1 MRRIFTMIIVLGSL
15 SFLSAQAE
23 DQIQTIIN
31 KVSID
36 TLIYNL
42 RGLSGDIPVKLNN
55 TSVSLLS
62 RNRLSP
68 GNSYVPTYLDQMFSR
83 FGLVSL
89 QQNFMTDG
97 TNVYAIQTGVTKPNQ
112 YVIICA
118 HYDDMPYSGIAPG
131 ADDNGSGT
139 IAVLEAARIL
149 SKYKFDYTIIY
160 ALWDLEEYGLHGSYY
175 YAQEASSRGDN
186 IVAVINLDMIG
197 WDSNNDF
204 KAEVH
209 TKNISSTNELGQLFP
224 DTNQKYSIG
233 LNLFVTN
240 PGSTSSDHASFWRF
254 NYPAVLLIEIKSDFN
269 LYYHKSTDDISKINK
284 VFYEKM
290 TKLGIAVTA
299 ASAVISQNTSV
310 ESILPTKYAL
320 SQNYPNPFNPETT
333 ISYEIKTSSIVT
345 LKVHDVLGNEVA
357 TLVDEFKDAGTY
369 RSNFSIKNSQ
379 LPTGVYFYTIRADQ
393 FYQTKKMMLIK

>member
-1 MRRIFTMIIVLGSL
+1 MKKILTIIIVLGSL
-15 SFLSAQAE
+15 SFLSAQVN

-42 RGLSGDIPVKLNN
+42 RGLTGDIPVKLNN

-68 GNSYVPTYLDQMFSR
+68 GNSYVPTYLDQIFSR
-83 FGLVSL
+83 LGLVSL
-89 QQNFMTDG
+89 QQNFMSDG
-97 TNVYAIQTGVTKPNQ
+97 TNVYAIQPGITKPNQ

-139 IAVLEAARIL
+139 VAVLEAARIL
-149 SKYKFDYTIIY
+149 SKYKFDYSIIY
-160 ALWDLEEYGLHGSYY
+160 ALWDLEEYGLYGSYY
-175 YAQEASSRGDN
+175 YAQEASFRGDN

-209 TKNISSTNELGQLFP
+209 TKNISSTNELGQLFI
-224 DTNQKYSIG
+224 DTNKKYSLG

-240 PGSTSSDHASFWRF
+240 PGSNSSDHASFWKF
-254 NYPAVLLIEIKSDFN
+254 NYPAFLLIELMSDFN
-269 LYYHKSTDDISKINK
+269 LHYHKSTDDVSKINK
-284 VFYEKM
+284 VYFEKM
-290 TKLGIAVTA
+290 AKLGIGVTA
-299 ASAVISQNTSV
+299 ASAVLAQNTSV
-310 ESILPTKYAL
+310 VNPIPAKYAL
-320 SQNYPNPFNPETT
+320 KQNYPNPFNPETT
-333 ISYEIKTSSIVT
+333 ISYEIEAPSIVT
-345 LKVHDVLGNEVA
+345 LKVYGVLGNEVA
-357 TLVDEFKDAGTY
+357 TLVDEFKSAGAY
-369 RSNFSIKNSQ
+369 RSNFSIKNTE
-379 LPTGVYFYTIRADQ
+379 LPTGIYFYSINAGH
-393 FYQTKKMMLIK
+393 FHQTKKWC

>member
-1 MRRIFTMIIVLGSL
+1 MKRIFTMIIVLGSL
-15 SFLSAQAE
+15 SFLSAQVD

-68 GNSYVPTYLDQMFSR
+68 GNSYVPTYLDQMFGR

-160 ALWDLEEYGLHGSYY
+160 ALWDLEEYGLYGSYY
-175 YAQEASSRGDN
+175 YAQEASFRGDN

-197 WDSNNDF
+197 WDSNNDY

-209 TKNISSTNELGQLFP
+209 TKNISSTNELGQLFL
-224 DTNQKYSIG
+224 DTNQKYSLG

-240 PGSTSSDHASFWRF
+240 PGSNSSDHASFWRF
-254 NYPAVLLIEIKSDFN
+254 NYPAVLLIELMSDFN

-284 VFYEKM
+284 VYFEKM
-290 TKLGIAVTA
+290 AKLGIAVTA
-299 ASAVISQNTSV
+299 ASAVPSQNTSV
-310 ESILPTKYAL
+310 ENTLPAKFAL
-320 SQNYPNPFNPETT
+320 NQNYPNPFNPETT
-333 ISYEIKTSSIVT
+333 ISYEIQTPSIVT

-357 TLVDEFKDAGTY
+357 TLVNEFKDAGTY
-369 RSNFSIKNSQ
+369 RSNFSTKNSQ

-393 FYQTKKMMLIK
+393 FYQTKKMILIK